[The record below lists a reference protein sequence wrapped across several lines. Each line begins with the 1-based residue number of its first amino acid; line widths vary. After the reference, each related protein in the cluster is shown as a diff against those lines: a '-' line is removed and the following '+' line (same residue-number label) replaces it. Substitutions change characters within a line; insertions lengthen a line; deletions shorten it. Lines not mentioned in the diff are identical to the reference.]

1 MTTNSKMRLLR
12 PALWLLVALATGFVL
27 WQIYSRASLSINANP
42 LQRYKTGTLGA
53 LEILEKPPSIAPAQF
68 LDKDNN
74 PIALADV
81 KAKIK
86 IVNIWATWCPP
97 CIHEMPSLGNL
108 QERYG
113 ARGVKIVAISIDKD
127 NGQDKARQKLKELVG
142 GKLDFYGDPRMNLPF
157 PLLVK
162 GFPTSIIYDE
172 NNNEIARVSSTV
184 DWNAPEVTDFMEAVL
199 KN

>member
-1 MTTNSKMRLLR
+1 MTTNSKMRFLR

-53 LEILEKPPSIAPAQF
+53 LEILEKPPSIAPANF
-68 LDKDNN
+68 LDKDGKS
-74 PIALADV
+74 ISLADIN
-81 KAKIK
+81 AKIK

-108 QERYG
+108 QDKYG

-127 NGQDKARQKLKELVG
+127 EGQEKAKAKLRELAG
-142 GKLDFYGDPRMNLPF
+142 NKLDFYGDPKMNLPF

-162 GFPTSIIYDE
+162 GFPTTIIYDE
-172 NNNEIARVSSTV
+172 NNIEIARVSSV
-184 DWNAPEVTDFMEAVL
+184 ADWNAPEVADFIEAVL
-199 KN
+199 TN